1 MNTQPNFNLS
11 QWLRSRNGLIF
22 LGFLGIAG
30 FYLVV
35 EHTAHVFGI
44 LPYALLLLC
53 PLLHLLMHGGHG
65 GHQATDGHASQ
76 HHEAEKK

>member
-1 MNTQPNFNLS
+1 MNTQPNFNLR
-11 QWLRSRNGLIF
+11 QWLGSRPGLVF
-22 LGFLGIAG
+22 LGFLGIIM

-35 EHTAHVFGI
+35 EHTAHVFGV

-65 GHQATDGHASQ
+65 DHPATDRAAKP
-76 HHEAEKK
+76 HHEEGQK